1 MWDYSDKVMDHYR
14 NPRNVGKIDDADLIG
29 EAGSL
34 ACGDSLKLYIK
45 LKDGVIEDAK
55 FQTFGCGSAVASS
68 SILTEMII
76 GKPLEEVRKI
86 NKDTFF
92 VILSGF
98 DKFDYV
104 QRALRSNCTDYI
116 LKPVQQEEL
125 LEIVRR
131 IALEKNIARNEEV
144 KNKEIEKNF
153 IEHNIRALLNGKYND
168 ETLKQINNSI
178 EKLVDAPSYRYVNV
192 YPMDIGKMKDMDDEE
207 IKNGLKKLKE
217 RLINEFPEC
226 EQCFVLDTSLSENEY
241 ELGFVISSNMLCYQD
256 IICR

>member
-1 MWDYSDKVMDHYR
+1 MLKVLIVDDEPFIALGLGEIIEWNKEGYEVVYTAYNGLQALEYVKE
-14 NPRNVGKIDDADLIG
+14 NPVDLIIADIQMPVMNG
-29 EAGSL
+29 LEL
-34 ACGDSLKLYIK
+34 
-45 LKDGVIEDAK
+45 
-55 FQTFGCGSAVASS
+55 
-68 SILTEMII
+68 
-76 GKPLEEVRKI
+76 LEEVRKI

-178 EKLVDAPSYRYVNV
+178 EKLVDAP
-192 YPMDIGKMKDMDDEE
+192 
-207 IKNGLKKLKE
+207 
-217 RLINEFPEC
+217 
-226 EQCFVLDTSLSENEY
+226 
-241 ELGFVISSNMLCYQD
+241 
-256 IICR
+256 